1 MKWVLSS
8 LVFIALTA
16 PSLSTAQELNA
27 GFVQGLWFDTDT
39 IFVGD
44 TVRIYAAVRNN
55 TGADLTGTVE
65 FRDDDSRIG
74 RKSVSAL
81 NGRIVESWTDWEP
94 TYGEHTITATLSR
107 VELQR
112 VGSAGEDIEVTSE
125 LAGHTVFVDYDTDG
139 DGVGNAEDADDDG
152 DGIDDESEEENDT
165 DPLNPD
171 DPEQEEINTADAEDT
186 DSATNKDTDDEDTVS
201 KKNGAGGNGSEPQG
215 FEQFLTENRA
225 SYALSSVTNIVNEL
239 KRDLDRYRD
248 YRNVVADAETT
259 SAAESHSDSAALVST
274 SSSATSSKDI
284 ATSSTISSS
293 TTSTDIVTNKSG
305 FGDVSRSSDKSD
317 VGFLT
322 KMTELLRSLIEGL
335 YTFTLF
341 ILSLYLAHPIIVQ
354 VTLLLLILFFIYKI
368 ARYLGQRQQ

>member
-1 MKWVLSS
+1 MKWVLSL

-16 PSLSTAQELNA
+16 PSPSAAQELNA

-55 TGADLTGTVE
+55 SGADLTGTVE
-65 FRDDDSRIG
+65 FRDGDSRIG

-81 NGRIVESWTDWEP
+81 DGRIVESWTDWEP
-94 TYGEHTITATLSR
+94 TYGEHTIVATLSR

-112 VGSAGEDIEVTSE
+112 VGSTGEDIGITSK

-139 DGVGNAEDADDDG
+139 DGVGNAKDDDDDG
-152 DGIDDESEEENDT
+152 DGIDDKTEEENDT

-171 DPEQEEINTADAEDT
+171 DPEQEEIDTADAEDI

-201 KKNGAGGNGSEPQG
+201 KKNGTGGSGGEPQG

-225 SYALSSVTNIVNEL
+225 SYALSSVTNIVNDL

-274 SSSATSSKDI
+274 LSSSTSSDDIATSSATSS
-284 ATSSTISSS
+284 S
-293 TTSTDIVTNKSG
+293 TTSPDIMTNKSG
-305 FGDVSRSSDKSD
+305 FGDVSRSSEKSD

-322 KMTELLRSLIEGL
+322 KMTRFLRTIIEIL
-335 YTFTLF
+335 YTFVLF
-341 ILSLYLAHPIIVQ
+341 VLSLYLSNPIVVQ

-368 ARYLGQRQQ
+368 ARHLGQRQQ